1 MNAVIPFEKCYLL
14 YYLFAD
20 FRQSFDINY
29 LIQLKSYN
37 CLAESYTILY

>member
-1 MNAVIPFEKCYLL
+1 MQLSHLKNVTYFTTSSQILESL
-14 YYLFAD
+14 
-20 FRQSFDINY
+20 FDINY